1 MATTFFRWRPISGS
15 FLQMSQGKLRKVQ
28 QYWDRRPCNLRHS
41 SAEVGSKRYFQEVA
55 RRKYFVESHIPP
67 FSEFKKWRNKKVLEV
82 GCGIGTAA
90 ASFAR
95 AGARY
100 TGVDLSR
107 ESLKIARQRFD
118 VLGLTG
124 SFYQANAEQLAS
136 VLPRQTFDLVYS
148 FGVLHHTPNPE
159 KAIAQIRRYLG
170 PRSEFRLMLYAK
182 NSWKNF
188 MIEAGLDQPEAQA
201 GCPIAY
207 TYTPEEA
214 RHLLKNFRILEMR
227 QAHIFP
233 FEIEAY
239 KKYQYRWQPWFAA
252 MPSRM
257 FAKLEEKLGW
267 HLLIRCR
274 KEDL

>member
-1 MATTFFRWRPISGS
+1 
-15 FLQMSQGKLRKVQ
+15 MSPGELLAVQ
-28 QYWDRRPCNLRHS
+28 RFWDRRPCNLRHS
-41 SAEVGSKRYFQEVA
+41 PAAIGSRRYFEEVA
-55 RRKYFVESHIPP
+55 RRKYFVESHIPG
-67 FSEFKKWRNKKVLEV
+67 FSEFKKWRNRKVLEV

-90 ASFAR
+90 ASFAQ
-95 AGARY
+95 AGALY
-100 TGVDLSR
+100 TGVDLSP
-107 ESLKIARQRFD
+107 ESLKIARQRFR

-124 SFYQANAEQLAS
+124 SFHQADAEHLSA

-148 FGVLHHTPNPE
+148 FGVLHHTPRPDR
-159 KAIAQIRRYLG
+159 AVAQIRRYLG

-188 MIEAGLDQPEAQA
+188 MIEAGLDRPEAQA

-214 RHLLKNFRILEMR
+214 RQLLRGFTILEMR

-233 FEIEAY
+233 FEINAY
-239 KKYQYRWQPWFAA
+239 KRYRYRLQPWFAA
-252 MPSRM
+252 MPPKM
-257 FAKLEEKLGW
+257 FAKLEERLGW

-274 KEDL
+274 KKPR